1 MRRIFWVIALAIL
14 ASGLSVSPAWA
25 RAAKPLQIYSIDV
38 EGGQATLIVT
48 PSRQSVLVDTGWPD
62 FDDRDADRIVAAAK
76 RAGVKRLDYV
86 VITHYH
92 RDHVGGAEQL
102 AAKIKIGAFVD
113 HGPNQED
120 SDETRANYATYEKVA
135 AHGRRI
141 TLKPDNGLPLKG
153 VTLRVLTGAGEH
165 LKDPLP
171 GAGEANP
178 YCTGEPEAPVDE
190 TENARSLGILVTYGR
205 FRFLD
210 LGDLTKKKELELACP
225 NNMLGTV
232 DLYLVTHHGSEQSN
246 AKAIV
251 WALHPRVAIMNNGA
265 HKGGSPAAWQIVHD
279 SPGLEDLW
287 QLHYAVGKEH
297 NVGEAFTAN
306 VEGGTDGNFIK
317 VLATPDGAFTVSNS
331 RNNYEKTYWPRL
343 LL

>member
-1 MRRIFWVIALAIL
+1 MGCHA
-14 ASGLSVSPAWA
+14 SPAWA